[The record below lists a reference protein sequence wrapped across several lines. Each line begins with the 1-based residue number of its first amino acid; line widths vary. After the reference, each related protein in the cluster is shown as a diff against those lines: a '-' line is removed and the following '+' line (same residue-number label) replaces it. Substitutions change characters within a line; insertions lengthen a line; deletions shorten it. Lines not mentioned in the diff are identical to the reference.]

1 MADNTSSD
9 GYAKSW
15 SHSKMTTFKIE
26 HIWKIDQ
33 FSNMI
38 FKSDINKFSPFFF
51 VDGHDIKFKLRVKLN
66 NDNDKEKKSL
76 GFHLYCYPGETVE
89 GDVPVT
95 FELAFLKNDGNVKSN
110 EREHTFSK
118 VDRNGFGYS
127 SFEKYSIIK
136 DPKNNYL
143 HEGHQLVARCKA
155 TVSYNEIQIQSF
167 PVKDG
172 INSESKFKSNQKSL
186 LDSGELS
193 DFTIVVGTTEI
204 PVHKCVLSAH
214 SPFFK
219 AMFSHDCTKEAQEK
233 KVIIPDV
240 SIDAMKDFLQFIY
253 TGYQVGDLKYLC
265 ADYLS
270 SVLTID
276 NVANVYLVADLH
288 NASGLKD
295 NCLAFMASNFSQV
308 LLSQGWLQMCKT
320 GGEKMTEVCSA
331 IGDILTSQKTSS
343 KVDSEDS
350 DSDEV
355 PE

>member
-1 MADNTSSD
+1 
-9 GYAKSW
+9 
-15 SHSKMTTFKIE
+15 
-26 HIWKIDQ
+26 
-33 FSNMI
+33 
-38 FKSDINKFSPFFF
+38 
-51 VDGHDIKFKLRVKLN
+51 
-66 NDNDKEKKSL
+66 
-76 GFHLYCYPGETVE
+76 
-89 GDVPVT
+89 
-95 FELAFLKNDGNVKSN
+95 
-110 EREHTFSK
+110 REHTFSK
-118 VDRNGFGYS
+118 VDRNGFGFS
-127 SFEKYSIIK
+127 SFEKYSFIK

-253 TGYQVGDLKYLC
+253 TGVKPQNGSLSPELLTLADKYQVGDLKYLC

-308 LLSQGWLQMCKT
+308 LLSQGWLQICKT
-320 GGEKMTEVCSA
+320 GGEKITEVCSV
-331 IGDILTSQKTSS
+331 IGDILRPKKTSS
-343 KVDSEDS
+343 KDNSEEY